1 MKVNNNLLTMQQ
13 MINNSSYQ
21 SVQNFI
27 NNLGNNLLIASL
39 SNVQNLTFNPEQVI
53 TNVLIQEFLLRIPYE
68 QNLNNFQIRLI
79 GILNKYTANILNYCV
94 KLQQLSNFLSLMVQ
108 NQTRSMNYTTNL
120 NSNIST
126 TNDTNTAQAESFN
139 PVDNS
144 NINIDLS
151 KASSNNTVTADG
163 VSSASSSNSNFETT
177 QDQNQ
182 ETKHQMT
189 EQDLATY
196 NNLKFDA
203 DNILQPVLTA
213 LNSLFYVFDVGE
225 KDDYYSL

>member
-1 MKVNNNLLTMQQ
+1 MSNLLTMQQ
-13 MINNSSYQ
+13 MINNSSFQ
-21 SVQNFI
+21 TVQNFI
-27 NNLGNNLLIASL
+27 NSFGSQLLIYATPNVPSL
-39 SNVQNLTFNPEQVI
+39 TYSPEIVI
-53 TNVLIQEFLLRIPYE
+53 TNVLVQEFLLRVPYE
-68 QNLNNFQIRLI
+68 QNLNNFQVRLI

-120 NSNIST
+120 TSNIST
-126 TNDTNTAQAESFN
+126 TNDTNTAQAEAFN

-151 KASSNNTVTADG
+151 KASSDNTVTADG
-163 VSSASSSNSNFETT
+163 VSTASSSNSNFETT
-177 QDQNQ
+177 QDQTQ
-182 ETKHQMT
+182 KTTHTMS

-196 NNLKFDA
+196 NNLKFEA

-213 LNSLFYVFDVGE
+213 LNSLFYVFEIGDNN
-225 KDDYYSL
+225 DYYSL